1 MLPES
6 PSVAPGWLLPLNE
19 ISRLPMLCGSRPP
32 PSWSLR
38 PSVFFWSIFFSKFS
52 RLTSFAD
59 QRQPSLP
66 LFFLPIIWPW
76 LIDLLFFLQAVFK
89 CLVLALCFL
98 NFLFHPLLP
107 ILLVDHLLSRR
118 LRSRCCDCCWPASGR
133 YGFNRR
139 WPRSPAHAR
148 SSIVLS
154 VSALTSSYSSSFRL
168 SSQQVEEG
176 STASVCLCESL
187 LQLLEDAPAGLGI
200 LHLQDLGEPL
210 DELQNWLEL
219 SRQLVRDAAP
229 EQTLVAG

>member
-1 MLPES
+1 MKS
-6 PSVAPGWLLPLNE
+6 PGFQCSAAQDLLLHD
-19 ISRLPMLCGSRPP
+19 LC
-32 PSWSLR
+32 
-38 PSVFFWSIFFSKFS
+38 VFLFFSDLSSSANSAVLRHSQTNVSHHCLFCFTYYLTLTYWPFIFS
-52 RLTSFAD
+52 SGCFQAPCSCPMFPQL
-59 QRQPSLP
+59 SLP
-66 LFFLPIIWPW
+66 STSSYPPCRSSPVPQAEVEVLR
-76 LIDLLFFLQAVFK
+76 LLLT
-89 CLVLALCFL
+89 
-98 NFLFHPLLP
+98 
-107 ILLVDHLLSRR
+107 R
-118 LRSRCCDCCWPASGR
+118 WR

>member
-38 PSVFFWSIFFSKFS
+38 PSVFFCSIFFSKFS

-66 LFFLPIIWPW
+66 LFFTYYLTLTYWPFIFSSGCFQVPCSCPMFPQLSLPSTSSYPPCRSSPVPQAEVEV
-76 LIDLLFFLQAVFK
+76 LRLLLT
-89 CLVLALCFL
+89 
-98 NFLFHPLLP
+98 
-107 ILLVDHLLSRR
+107 R
-118 LRSRCCDCCWPASGR
+118 WR

>member
-38 PSVFFWSIFFSKFS
+38 PSVFFCSIFFSKFS

-89 CLVLALCFL
+89 RLVLALCFL

-118 LRSRCCDCCWPASGR
+118 LRSRCCDCCWPAGATDLTGDDQGHRPMRGHPSSCPCRPWPPPTPPASGWAVSR
-133 YGFNRR
+133 LKKV
-139 WPRSPAHAR
+139 PPQ
-148 SSIVLS
+148 
-154 VSALTSSYSSSFRL
+154 VSAFVNPFSSS
-168 SSQQVEEG
+168 
-176 STASVCLCESL
+176 
-187 LQLLEDAPAGLGI
+187 
-200 LHLQDLGEPL
+200 
-210 DELQNWLEL
+210 
-219 SRQLVRDAAP
+219 
-229 EQTLVAG
+229 

>member
-1 MLPES
+1 MKS
-6 PSVAPGWLLPLNE
+6 PGFQCSAAQDLLLHD
-19 ISRLPMLCGSRPP
+19 LCV
-32 PSWSLR
+32 LL
-38 PSVFFWSIFFSKFS
+38 FFSALS
-52 RLTSFAD
+52 SSANSAVLRHSQTNVSHHC
-59 QRQPSLP
+59 

-89 CLVLALCFL
+89 RLVLALCFL